1 MARFCNGSIRQ
12 RWLRLTLTALFLL
25 GLSWLI
31 APSPAWADSASIPT
45 ASGTALF
52 EQHCAGCHP
61 QGGNIIRR
69 GKSLKAR
76 ALRRYHLLDEA
87 ALADVIAQGQ
97 GIMSGYDD
105 RLSPSEIQT
114 LARYVQQQAE
124 QGWPR

>member
-1 MARFCNGSIRQ
+1 MAIAPTLPTPWHRPGITLIAVLLFGVG
-12 RWLRLTLTALFLL
+12 LLTAP
-25 GLSWLI
+25 GS
-31 APSPAWADSASIPT
+31 AGAEGMSP

-76 ALRRYHLLDEA
+76 ALRRYHLLDES
-87 ALADVIAQGQ
+87 ALAEVITQGR
-97 GIMSGYDD
+97 GIMSGYGT
-105 RLSPSEIQT
+105 RLSTADIQT

-124 QGWPR
+124 QGWPQ